1 MPGLEIHTLNQVNVN
16 AEAALRAGDGAI
28 AVCPAYG
35 CTEKSPENTGDFSL
49 LPLDEFLGLQVEAP
63 TTLDSPALTTIPEFL
78 PSLDSMEELFE
89 QLQDCEMMGDLMYRA
104 RMSRLTGCFFRPE
117 AARNH
122 NGYSSVKSKAAKE
135 IGLGTYR
142 EAHRVAHFMYKV
154 IETGELPTDEEL
166 GKKVDHICR
175 CTSCWNP
182 AHTRLLSNQK
192 NNELKRAAGKIEY
205 VVISGQQFYIGDLLQ
220 KLPWLEHTLISNEDE
235 YPVRAISTRA
245 GPFALLV
252 ASPESSIISTP
263 VASIVYGHRLRCDA
277 FDSLRPLGKNN
288 YFAPSRAKPY
298 KPVKNNTELF
308 HKNKYKKKQ
317 RPTQQEL
324 YEAQMDRA

>member
-1 MPGLEIHTLNQVNVN
+1 MPGLELHTLNQV
-16 AEAALRAGDGAI
+16 EADAIVRAGDGA
-28 AVCPAYG
+28 AAARPAIRRA
-35 CTEKSPENTGDFSL
+35 EKSPVITGDFSL
-49 LPLDEFLGLQVEAP
+49 PPLDEFLGLQVEAP

-78 PSLDSMEELFE
+78 PSLDSMGELFE

-205 VVISGQQFYIGDLLQ
+205 IVISGQQFYIGDLLQ

-252 ASPESSIISTP
+252 TSPE
-263 VASIVYGHRLRCDA
+263 ASIVYGHQLQCEA

-298 KPVKNNTELF
+298 KPVKNNSELF
-308 HKNKYKKKQ
+308 HKNKYKKKR